1 MRIFNKLFRKKNRIE
16 EKLGNYT
23 VKLNLTDRQLE
34 LFDEILDASTARYE
48 NLCRKLTEQF
58 VQVVIKLDNMNS
70 YFKELCGCDFGKIA
84 AAAVSMAE
92 TEKAKLVEDQKKRL
106 DEFEKTQKKL
116 TDAEKEELFTRTLL
130 LLKTDTEKWCPKG
143 NQIWGEDAQKIY
155 NNLRKKHGLKP
166 VEMPKA
172 EIWTPVTDEKSTNEE
187 PKKQK
192 TPNKKGKKNGKKPG
206 RNRKAKAAGSGNAVS
221 PNEKLANGQG

>member
-48 NLCRKLTEQF
+48 NLCRKLTEQL
-58 VQVVIKLDNMNS
+58 VQVVTKLDNMNS
-70 YFKELCGCDFGKIA
+70 YFKELCGCDFGKIV
-84 AAAVSMAE
+84 AAAVSLAE

-166 VEMPKA
+166 VEMPKS
-172 EIWTPVTDEKSTNEE
+172 EIWTPVTDEKPTKEE
-187 PKKQK
+187 PKKSK
-192 TPNKKGKKNGKKPG
+192 APNKKGKKNGKKPG
-206 RNRKAKAAGSGNAVS
+206 RNRKAKAAGSGDAVS
-221 PNEKLANGQG
+221 TDKKLADGQG